1 MTTKEEQAKA
11 LLKKYAEG
19 RANTRE
25 TEKVENWYADY
36 EDKDPVIPES
46 RKAEIGNE
54 IYFSL
59 QRAMDT
65 GATPKVQRLSPWLK
79 PIKVAAVF
87 ALISGSAVLLWSTN
101 KKDVPAEIVVAIS
114 TSATQKKHIVL
125 VDGSDITLGP
135 LAKLVYPLKFKAT
148 SRWVKLSEGEAF
160 FKIEHDEQRPFTVET
175 AEGLYTKVLGTSFN
189 IKSYAASKKT
199 SIVVLTGKVAIGNA
213 NQVFGTLIKG
223 QQLTYDKQNLR
234 AVIDYTPKPV
244 YTNMVF
250 EGETLSEVCTRLNY
264 AYSIHIKLAGATLN
278 NLKCTATFNT
288 KQSPEEIIAL
298 LCSLHHLKMDR
309 SDDHKTFNLYKK

>member
-19 RANTRE
+19 RANATE
-25 TEKVENWYADY
+25 TEKVEKWYAAY
-36 EDKDPVIPES
+36 EDRDQAIADT
-46 RKAEIGNE
+46 RKVEIGNE
-54 IYFSL
+54 IYRSL
-59 QRAMDT
+59 QTAMEAD
-65 GATPKVQRLSPWLK
+65 AAVKVQRLSPWLK
-79 PIKVAAVF
+79 LIKVAAVF
-87 ALISGSAVLLWSTN
+87 ALISGIAVLLWSKN
-101 KKDVPAEIVVAIS
+101 KKHLASEIVVAIS

-125 VDGSDITLGP
+125 ADGSDITLGP
-135 LAKLVYPLKFKAT
+135 LAKLVYPLKFKSN

-160 FKIEHDEQRPFTVET
+160 FKIAHDEQRPFTVET

-213 NQVFGTLIKG
+213 TQVFGTLIKG

-250 EGETLSEVCTRLNY
+250 EGETLSEVCTQLNY
-264 AYSIHIKLAGATLN
+264 AYSINIKLAGAKLN

-288 KQSPEEIIAL
+288 RQSPEEIIAL
-298 LCSLHHLKMDR
+298 LCSLHHLKMEK